1 MFMSKDYVYIYVY
14 YIYIWWSIWMISSGR
29 SNKFKSSMLIFG
41 GTRKLG
47 FMMSNFCE
55 AIDYFRELEERL

>member
-1 MFMSKDYVYIYVY
+1 
-14 YIYIWWSIWMISSGR
+14 MISSGR